1 MTHLLASELN
11 LSIAGVSFRICSS
24 LPLHLSSEPGPY
36 RAFVGQGAA
45 PARSPDVAVELEL
58 GEAPPAGRLDRIF
71 GDRSWSLYRD
81 SIFYQLEFRS
91 SQPDQPLWVAR
102 FAEDARRVSI
112 YGSSEMLQQVPGGPA
127 ILNPVCYP
135 LDQILLVYLLAG
147 TGGLL
152 VHAAGA
158 VVDDVAVVFPGR
170 SGAGKTTL
178 ARVLQGEENVLLL
191 SDDRVVVR
199 RLAAGFH
206 AYGTPWPG
214 EAGVAHNLGAP
225 LAALLFLAHGA
236 ENHIVPISPQ
246 EALRRL
252 LQVASIPWYNEK
264 LVGPLLG
271 LCEEL
276 LLEVPAYQLC
286 FTPGESPAPT
296 VRGFVRGLA
305 RPRL

>member
-1 MTHLLASELN
+1 
-11 LSIAGVSFRICSS
+11 
-24 LPLHLSSEPGPY
+24 
-36 RAFVGQGAA
+36 
-45 PARSPDVAVELEL
+45 
-58 GEAPPAGRLDRIF
+58 
-71 GDRSWSLYRD
+71 
-81 SIFYQLEFRS
+81 
-91 SQPDQPLWVAR
+91 
-102 FAEDARRVSI
+102 
-112 YGSSEMLQQVPGGPA
+112 MLQEVPGGPA

-147 TGGLL
+147 SGGLL

-158 VVDDVAVVFPGR
+158 ILDDVAVVFPGH

-178 ARVLQGEENVLLL
+178 ARVLLCEENVRLL

-199 RLAAGFH
+199 RLADGFH

-214 EAGVAHNLGAP
+214 EAGVARNLGAP

-236 ENHIVPISPQ
+236 ENRIVPMSPQ

-276 LLEVPAYQLC
+276 LTEVPAYQLC

-305 RPRL
+305 RP